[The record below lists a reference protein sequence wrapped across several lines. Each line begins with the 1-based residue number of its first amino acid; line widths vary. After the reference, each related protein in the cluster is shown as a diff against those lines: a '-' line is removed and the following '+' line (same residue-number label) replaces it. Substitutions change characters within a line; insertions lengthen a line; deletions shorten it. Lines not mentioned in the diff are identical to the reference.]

1 MLGGAGIRGDASGRD
16 RPTAQRPEKPFVPV
30 ILFFAAVLDF
40 GESAGDALV
49 GVVDVDIDRR
59 TLLGLQ
65 AVFLVPDIQRCRL
78 QWNFYR
84 ATRDSL
90 KTHCAHGQRFLLVL
104 IVFPGFLPG
113 FGVVF
118 HIDCHILFQTGKA
131 GQSGQNASDIPR
143 IAPQW
148 LGYPP
153 FGTHNMLW

>member
-1 MLGGAGIRGDASGRD
+1 
-16 RPTAQRPEKPFVPV
+16 
-30 ILFFAAVLDF
+30 
-40 GESAGDALV
+40 
-49 GVVDVDIDRR
+49 VVDVDIDRR
-59 TLLGLQ
+59 TLFRLQ
-65 AVFLVPDIQRCRL
+65 PVFLVPDIQRCRL

-113 FGVVF
+113 FVVVF
-118 HIDCHILFQTGKA
+118 HVYRHILFQTEKA

-153 FGTHNMLW
+153 FGAHNMLW